1 MSDKAYYRDTVP
13 EDHDDTYELLRGPN
27 GFECLLTEPED
38 RTWGR
43 DGKPVIAEL
52 NRLHSLLV
60 KACVEIADR
69 IDMTSV
75 AKIIEHV
82 EQNYGIR
89 LRWTGAMFTEDTT
102 K

>member
-1 MSDKAYYRDTVP
+1 MSDDIDYDWGMAPRPLKPLPQVERLTAERD
-13 EDHDDTYELLRGPN
+13 EWRAK
-27 GFECLLTEPED
+27 C
-38 RTWGR
+38 
-43 DGKPVIAEL
+43 
-52 NRLHSLLV
+52 V

>member
-1 MSDKAYYRDTVP
+1 MSNVTRYDLISDLGDGGSASMETRQNGDYVRA
-13 EDHDDTYELLRGPN
+13 DDYDDLR
-27 GFECLLTEPED
+27 
-38 RTWGR
+38 
-43 DGKPVIAEL
+43 
-52 NRLHSLLV
+52 SLLV